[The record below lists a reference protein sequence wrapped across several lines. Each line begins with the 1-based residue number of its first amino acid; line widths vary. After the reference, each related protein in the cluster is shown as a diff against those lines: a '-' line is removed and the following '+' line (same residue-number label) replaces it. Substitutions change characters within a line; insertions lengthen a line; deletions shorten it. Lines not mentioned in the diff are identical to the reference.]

1 MIRPVTV
8 KRIGLI
14 LPLVLLAFLPWPGHA
29 TLALA
34 NSISDGLP
42 PCKPKHPWQIFTGK
56 PSVSNLAY
64 PPGDVIPAARRQLEK
79 DKWEIYNLDESSG
92 RIVTRWKPMH
102 HALVWL
108 FMGHVNARCTV
119 TMERVGA
126 NLTRMVFQADLAS
139 GHDLHDNPMIGRAER
154 AYAKGARDYA
164 NEVRDYLDTHHR
176 LSSVERPSGQASMV
190 LNRSMTRA
198 RIER

>member
-14 LPLVLLAFLPWPGHA
+14 LPLLFLGVLSSSWQAA
-29 TLALA
+29 SAA
-34 NSISDGLP
+34 SVSDGLP
-42 PCKPKHPWQIFTGK
+42 PSKPKQTWQIFTGK
-56 PSVSNLAY
+56 PSITNLAY
-64 PPGDVIPAARRQLEK
+64 APNDVMPAARRQLEK
-79 DKWEIYNLDESSG
+79 DNWEIYTQDESRG

-119 TMERVGA
+119 TMERVGP

-139 GHDLHDNPMIGRAER
+139 RHDLHDNPMIGRAES
-154 AYAKGARDYA
+154 AYAKGARNYA

-176 LSSVERPSGQASMV
+176 LSAIELPSGHAPATF
-190 LNRSMTRA
+190 NRSMTRA
-198 RIER
+198 PIER